1 MREINV
7 IDEGRN
13 SNFELLRIVSIFMII
28 GYHYVV
34 HGHFSNEQGV
44 LNSILLDSFSS
55 CGKIGVNIFCLLMG
69 FFGITSH
76 GVSTKKI
83 LSFEIQV
90 LFYSLFGLGIGFVFD
105 RELLSIKTYA
115 LSLFPTITEHYWF
128 FSAYIIVYAL
138 SNFINTFLRN
148 LQKREYICL
157 LLFCYM
163 VWSVIPF
170 FSLREAWGMF
180 WNQLI
185 WFFVM
190 YITGAYLQL
199 YKNKRLNG
207 KKILVVLVTS
217 LLVLNFSFIV
227 LELINSYHPIPD
239 SIITYFRWSNSP
251 IAITASVSLFIVC
264 CDKDPYSN
272 KVINKIGGLVFGI
285 YLFHE
290 NVIIQDILWGKIL
303 NASSCD
309 TAKSLVFH
317 FLTSIIIVFIL
328 GSVIELVRSFFKK
341 HIWNLLDYM
350 SKKYDLQMNAIVN
363 FLDSRL

>member
-1 MREINV
+1 
-7 IDEGRN
+7 
-13 SNFELLRIVSIFMII
+13 MII

-34 HGHFSNEQGV
+34 HGHFSKEQGV

-105 RELLSIKTYA
+105 RELLSIKTCA

-190 YITGAYLQL
+190 YFTGAFLQL
-199 YKNKRLNG
+199 YKSQWANG
-207 KKILVVLVTS
+207 KIIFVVLVTS
-217 LLVLNFSFIV
+217 LLLLIISFVV

-239 SIITYFRWSNSP
+239 SLITYFRWSNSP
-251 IAITASVSLFIVC
+251 IAITSSISLLVMC
-264 CDKDPYSN
+264 CN
-272 KVINKIGGLVFGI
+272 KTPCFNKAINITGSLVFGV

-290 NVIIQDILWGKIL
+290 NVFIQDVLWRKML
-303 NASSCD
+303 NASFCD
-309 TAKSLVFH
+309 TAMSLVFH
-317 FLTSIIIVFIL
+317 FLASLIIVFIL
-328 GSVIELVRSFFKK
+328 GGSIELIRSFLGK
-341 HIWNLLDYM
+341 HIWNPLDSI
-350 SKKYDLQMNAIVN
+350 SKKIDLLINAVMTFQFIDIKSA
-363 FLDSRL
+363 FRGRSK